1 MFSLAR
7 EPQSIGKLL
16 DSGFRLFIAGFKPA
30 VVFAFVMALVS
41 AAPRFLLPWFARGEA
56 PPDPGAAFLS
66 LGVMMVATLLV
77 SALVIG
83 ALIYVYGHVGAGR
96 EVTLGKAFGAAV
108 DRLPTLIG
116 AMVLYMLAVMLGL
129 ILLII
134 PGLILML
141 SLMLYS
147 PIVMLE
153 KERAYAALRKSHR
166 LVWGNWWRSAIVLTV
181 PFVIFIVVGAIIG
194 TLAIVAFGIGAVAGD
209 PANADPTVLLISTLF
224 EVLGNT
230 IGIPLLTAVTVVLYN
245 DLRLRKQGG
254 DLAQR
259 MQAQAA
265 PQRA

>member
-7 EPQSIGKLL
+7 EPQGIGKLL

-30 VVFAFVMALVS
+30 VVFGFILALVS
-41 AAPRFLLPWFARGEA
+41 AAPRLLMPWLEGHEA
-56 PPDPGAAFLS
+56 PPSLAAMLLS
-66 LGVMMVATLLV
+66 LAVTLVATVVV

-83 ALIYVYGHVGAGR
+83 ALAYVYGYVAAGR
-96 EVTLGKAFGAAV
+96 QVTLGKAFGVAL
-108 DRLPTLIG
+108 DRLPSLIG
-116 AMVLYMLAVMLGL
+116 AFLLYGLAIVLGL
-129 ILLII
+129 VLLVI

-166 LVWGNWWRSAIVLTV
+166 LVWGNWWRSAIVITV
-181 PFVIFIVVGAIIG
+181 SFVVYLVITAIVGA
-194 TLAIVAFGIGAVAGD
+194 LALVAFGISSVGGGA
-209 PANADPTVLLISTLF
+209 ANADTTIFFVSMLF
-224 EVLGNT
+224 DALGNT
-230 IGIPLLTAVTVVLYN
+230 IGIPLITAVTIVLYN

>member
-7 EPQSIGKLL
+7 EPQGIGKLL

-30 VVFAFVMALVS
+30 VVFAFIMALVS
-41 AAPRFLLPWFARGEA
+41 AAPRFLMPWLSGQGT
-56 PPDPGAAFLS
+56 PPTLAAMLLS
-66 LGVMMVATLLV
+66 LAVMLVATLLV
-77 SALVIG
+77 SSLMIG
-83 ALIYVYGHVGAGR
+83 ASMYVYGSVAAGR
-96 EVTLGKAFGAAV
+96 QVTLGKAFGAAL

-116 AMVLYMLAVMLGL
+116 AMVLYMLAAMLGL
-129 ILLII
+129 ILLVI

-153 KERAYAALRKSHR
+153 KEGAYAALRKSHR

-181 PFVIFIVVGAIIG
+181 PFVIFIVIGAIIG
-194 TLAIVAFGIGAVAGD
+194 TLAIVAFGIGSIGGE
-209 PANADPTVLLISTLF
+209 PNSADPTILLISTLF

-230 IGIPLLTAVTVVLYN
+230 IGIPLITAVTVVLYN